1 MKLRKGRNG
10 EGKEGG
16 EEGRRAGGSVGRREC
31 VALGRLH
38 VFLEEDVNITALLRP
53 SRERLTQSICHICVL
68 GTQRLGDIPQAG
80 AVAVYLCV
88 PGT

>member
-1 MKLRKGRNG
+1 MELRKGRNG

-16 EEGRRAGGSVGRREC
+16 EGGRRVGGSVGRREC
-31 VALGRLH
+31 VALGRH
-38 VFLEEDVNITALLRP
+38 QVSLEDANIIALLRP
-53 SRERLTQSICHICVL
+53 SRERLTHSICHICAL

-80 AVAVYLCV
+80 AVAIYLCV

>member
-31 VALGRLH
+31 VALGRLQ
-38 VFLEEDVNITALLRP
+38 VSLEEDVNITALLRP
-53 SRERLTQSICHICVL
+53 SGPKPQTVPVPFSSQS
-68 GTQRLGDIPQAG
+68 
-80 AVAVYLCV
+80 Y
-88 PGT
+88 